1 VSDLA
6 GELRDHIFKVY
17 RETPVAERRASRW
30 VMDPEWL
37 PDLRAIDPHS
47 PWVWWPT
54 TLLDLPLEIRKGGG
68 PPHLEPAG

>member
-1 VSDLA
+1 MTELA
-6 GELRDHIFKVY
+6 GELRDHIFRVY

-37 PDLRAIDPHS
+37 PDLRAIDTHGPE
-47 PWVWWPT
+47 WPE
-54 TLLDLPLEIRKGGG
+54 TLLDLPLDIRKGGG